1 MNLVK
6 YVLICLL
13 FSITEIKAQSYYM
26 HEAAEDSDGVN
37 MLYGL
42 LGLIILFSIAYLYE
56 KFKDDN
62 EKNRRSKE
70 REDAYRDTAKS
81 MAKSTIEKNPDISK
95 FQNITAWQ
103 EGFIEATYD
112 ISYNKVKNY
121 RSLDILKQE
130 YDELKYINN
139 SQANML
145 LREIGYVEKLE
156 FNRRELARE
165 QEAKCGNIVNR
176 TTDVIVNEEFVD
188 NEITKVQKEAL
199 QNDDKIDKVH
209 IENTEPI
216 ELDGFILS
224 ADGKTII
231 KGKSLSIIEIPEGVE
246 KIESRAF
253 NHLKIKELIIPSSVK
268 EIGEYAFSFTDIEM
282 LCINHPIPKIGES
295 AFIFCEKL
303 REVVIAEGV
312 DRLGVNM
319 FSFCKNLK
327 NVSLPT
333 SLRSIPEGVFNGCEV
348 LESIN
353 IPTSVKTIFHYAFSR
368 CMFLKEINFPDGL
381 QYIGDGAFFNCLSL
395 NSIILPDSLRIIGE
409 EAFCDCENIE
419 KVIIPNSVL
428 KIGYGAFRDCFN
440 LKSIVLPQS
449 IIGIEG
455 FTFFGDYQLDSIV
468 LPDNLTCIMSNAFV
482 NLSSAKLNIIIPPSV
497 THIEPDAFV
506 QCKGIKISV
515 PRGKRN
521 LIEFACKNCDI
532 HIEEYD
538 LDKEYIMYDDLQ
550 EKTNRFLLESE
561 MKEKERWKDLE
572 ISLGFSTN
580 NNHIDFYDF

>member
-70 REDAYRDTAKS
+70 IEDAYRDTAKS
-81 MAKSTIEKNPDISK
+81 MAKSTIEKNPNISK

-121 RSLDILKQE
+121 RPLDILKQE
-130 YDELKYINN
+130 YDELKYMNN

-165 QEAKCGNIVNR
+165 QEAKCANIVNR

-327 NVSLPT
+327 SVSLPT

-428 KIGYGAFRDCFN
+428 EIGYGAF
-440 LKSIVLPQS
+440 S
-449 IIGIEG
+449 G
-455 FTFFGDYQLDSIV
+455 
-468 LPDNLTCIMSNAFV
+468 CI
-482 NLSSAKLNIIIPPSV
+482 
-497 THIEPDAFV
+497 
-506 QCKGIKISV
+506 
-515 PRGKRN
+515 
-521 LIEFACKNCDI
+521 
-532 HIEEYD
+532 
-538 LDKEYIMYDDLQ
+538 
-550 EKTNRFLLESE
+550 
-561 MKEKERWKDLE
+561 
-572 ISLGFSTN
+572 
-580 NNHIDFYDF
+580 